1 MRFNCFGILVIILM
15 VALTWLPP
23 VATTAATVD
32 NDIDRNSKLSPMR
45 DNDATATA
53 TSKTTTTT
61 TDQRFGDC
69 DYFEYLVPNKSYDI
83 YSPGFAN
90 ATVYDANTNCRWT
103 AVAPAEH
110 SIRLDCGDV
119 YMPKVCACVCE

>member
-1 MRFNCFGILVIILM
+1 MRFNCFGILVIIPM
-15 VALTWLPP
+15 VALAWPPP

-53 TSKTTTTT
+53 TSKTTTT